1 VPFEGEQRALL
12 SCDVSPDG
20 LTVAAGTELRQEDA
34 LLLYWDPRH
43 PAAPLRKHTSTH
55 SDDITSV
62 HFSRSRSS
70 ERPLRDVLLSGSSDG
85 LVCISNADEADE
97 DEAVVYVGNLGSS
110 IAQAGWMPR
119 CRGAWAAT
127 DMETFS
133 LWSDELDLK
142 NDLDIRAP
150 SLHTGARTWVTDY
163 LVGCHASEESG
174 LSVLVGSNE
183 GDVALLR
190 NADFHDRA
198 SPWSLE
204 RLWTGHHKGV
214 VRAAL
219 LDERANVLV
228 TGGED
233 ANCFAWS
240 CPPLP
245 REENEMTIDGD
256 ASILAKRDHEGDIEM
271 GNLSPANKRFRV

>member
-1 VPFEGEQRALL
+1 M
-12 SCDVSPDG
+12 
-20 LTVAAGTELRQEDA
+20 
-34 LLLYWDPRH
+34 
-43 PAAPLRKHTSTH
+43 
-55 SDDITSV
+55 
-62 HFSRSRSS
+62 
-70 ERPLRDVLLSGSSDG
+70 
-85 LVCISNADEADE
+85 CISNADEEDE
-97 DEAVVYVGNLGSS
+97 DEAVMYVGNLGSS
-110 IAQAGWMPR
+110 IAQAGWIPR
-119 CRGAWAAT
+119 HAATAQTGVWAAT

-150 SLHTGARTWVTDY
+150 SLHTGVRTWVTDY

-174 LSVLVGSNE
+174 LDVLVGSNE

-190 NADFHDRA
+190 NADIYDRT
-198 SPWSLE
+198 SSWTLE

-233 ANCFAWS
+233 ANCLAWS
-240 CPPLP
+240 CTPLP
-245 REENEMTIDGD
+245 IEESKMTVDRD
-256 ASILAKRDHEGDIEM
+256 SSPLKSTKRDHEGDIEM
-271 GNLSPANKRFRV
+271 GNLSPTNKRFRYYDGTKYVGWL

>member
-1 VPFEGEQRALL
+1 
-12 SCDVSPDG
+12 
-20 LTVAAGTELRQEDA
+20 
-34 LLLYWDPRH
+34 
-43 PAAPLRKHTSTH
+43 
-55 SDDITSV
+55 
-62 HFSRSRSS
+62 
-70 ERPLRDVLLSGSSDG
+70 
-85 LVCISNADEADE
+85 
-97 DEAVVYVGNLGSS
+97 
-110 IAQAGWMPR
+110 
-119 CRGAWAAT
+119 
-127 DMETFS
+127 
-133 LWSDELDLK
+133 
-142 NDLDIRAP
+142 
-150 SLHTGARTWVTDY
+150 VTDY

-271 GNLSPANKRFRV
+271 GQSFTCKQKIPCVTVTIIIGAFRAKTELCHVSF